1 MKVFECTPW
10 VITLFLLQNPGNCLT
25 TKRRLCV
32 EYKKENYLE
41 KSKHI
46 TTAHAD
52 TAGKCLAS
60 CVRRYPCMA
69 FNYHII
75 NKTCI
80 LMRKVNCMAPS
91 SLNNPGY
98 LFVHLQACKSQPVW
112 FSVRPADRGWHW
124 VTTDDP
130 ANNTDI
136 INVPDGTTNRYVSR
150 TLYRGYYLPSWWQG
164 DKGAFRAVDPTI
176 SKVKCPYGEFL
187 IFLTLLLIF
196 GSRILLGIRCR
207 IVPCQCLNYQM
218 EPPSILLDIALLIC
232 KGEHR
237 KYMDP
242 TVTSQNSHILC
253 IMVSWMPHQSIFF
266 VALTFKVQVYLV
278 PIINSKYIMF
288 NKN

>member
-112 FSVRPADRGWHW
+112 FSVRPTDRGWHW

-136 INVPDGTTNRYVSR
+136 INVPDGTTNRYISR
-150 TLYRGYYLPSWWQG
+150 TLYRGYYLPGWWQG

-187 IFLTLLLIF
+187 TFSDSSSNLWIPYTTGDSLPDCALPVSQLPNGTPLYTVRYRFIDMQGRAQKIYGSYSHVAKFTYFVYYGLL
-196 GSRILLGIRCR
+196 
-207 IVPCQCLNYQM
+207 N
-218 EPPSILLDIALLIC
+218 A
-232 KGEHR
+232 
-237 KYMDP
+237 
-242 TVTSQNSHILC
+242 TSVDILC
-253 IMVSWMPHQSIFF
+253 GTDI
-266 VALTFKVQVYLV
+266 
-278 PIINSKYIMF
+278 
-288 NKN
+288 